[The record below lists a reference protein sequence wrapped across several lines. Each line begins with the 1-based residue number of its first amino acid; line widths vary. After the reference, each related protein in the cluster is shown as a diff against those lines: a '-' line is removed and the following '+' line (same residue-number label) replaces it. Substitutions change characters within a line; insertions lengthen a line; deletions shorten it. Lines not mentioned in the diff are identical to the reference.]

1 MKEHGLF
8 FLQLSLGLTF
18 IWFGALK
25 VFGVSPAE
33 DLVKMTV
40 YWVDPDAFVIILGA
54 WEVAIGIGLLYRP
67 LIRLS
72 LFLLALQMPG
82 TFLPLILLPH
92 ATFQDFPFV
101 LTIEGQY
108 IIKNLVL
115 ISAALV
121 LGGTVRERRPRMR
134 APAPS

>member
-8 FLQLSLGLTF
+8 FLQLSLGLVF

-33 DLVKMTV
+33 ELVKMTV
-40 YWVDPDAFVIILGA
+40 YWVDPDAFVIILGV
-54 WEVAIGIGLLYRP
+54 WEVAIGVGLLYRP

-92 ATFQDFPFV
+92 AVFQVFPFV
-101 LTIEGQY
+101 LTMEGQY

-121 LGGTVRERRPRMR
+121 LGGTVRERRPKLR